1 MIALA
6 WLASS
11 TWVVPVLGWHHFQFG
26 GKRQNPVTELPA
38 ATKLSGFFPGR
49 CLQSGICG
57 QCALQGIHKSARWAR
72 MGRERLR
79 EKVFDGKV
87 DYGTDSRLGVPIR
100 FTDI

>member
-38 ATKLSGFFPGR
+38 ATKLSGFFQEDVCKVEFAANVPF
-49 CLQSGICG
+49 
-57 QCALQGIHKSARWAR
+57 
-72 MGRERLR
+72 
-79 EKVFDGKV
+79 KVFTKV
-87 DYGTDSRLGVPIR
+87 HVGPE
-100 FTDI
+100 

>member
-38 ATKLSGFFPGR
+38 ATKLSVFFPGR

-57 QCALQGIHKSARWAR
+57 QCALQGIHKSARN
-72 MGRERLR
+72 G
-79 EKVFDGKV
+79 
-87 DYGTDSRLGVPIR
+87 RLGV
-100 FTDI
+100 

>member
-57 QCALQGIHKSARWAR
+57 QCALQGIHKSARN
-72 MGRERLR
+72 G
-79 EKVFDGKV
+79 
-87 DYGTDSRLGVPIR
+87 RLGV
-100 FTDI
+100 